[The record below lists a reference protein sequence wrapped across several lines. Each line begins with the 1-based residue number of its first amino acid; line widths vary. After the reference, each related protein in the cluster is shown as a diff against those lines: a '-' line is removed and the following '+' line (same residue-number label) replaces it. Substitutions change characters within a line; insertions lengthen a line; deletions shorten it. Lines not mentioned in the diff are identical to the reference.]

1 MIGAI
6 MEILESLHFDSTG
19 FLCDP
24 QTWNEGVADELAR
37 QDGVGPLTQTHWQ
50 IIHYLRESWIDRHA
64 LPSVS
69 HTCHLAGR
77 DPTCLEELFHGP
89 REAWR
94 IAGLPDPGEEARAY
108 M

>member
-1 MIGAI
+1 
-6 MEILESLHFDSTG
+6 MEIREPLQFDISG
-19 FLCDP
+19 FLTDP
-24 QTWNEGVADELAR
+24 AQWNEAVAEEIAR
-37 QDGVGPLTQTHWQ
+37 QDGIGPLSATHWQ
-50 IIHYLRESWIDRHA
+50 IIRYLRASWIGRHA

-69 HTCHLAGR
+69 HTCRLAGR
-77 DPTCLEELFHGP
+77 DPLCLEELFHGP

>member
-1 MIGAI
+1 
-6 MEILESLHFDSTG
+6 MEILESLHFDRTG
-19 FLCDP
+19 FLNDP
-24 QTWNEGVADELAR
+24 DAWNEAVAEEIAR
-37 QDGVGPLTQTHWQ
+37 QDGIGPLTMTHWQ
-50 IIHYLRESWIDRHA
+50 IIRYLRASWINLHA

-69 HTCHLAGR
+69 HTCHLVGH
-77 DPTCLEELFHGP
+77 DPMCLEELFHGP

>member
-1 MIGAI
+1 
-6 MEILESLHFDSTG
+6 MEAMEYLHFDSIG
-19 FLCDP
+19 FLNDP
-24 QTWNEGVADELAR
+24 TEWNEAVAEEIAR
-37 QDGVGPLTQTHWQ
+37 QDGIGPLTLDHWRV
-50 IIHYLRESWIDRHA
+50 IHYLRASWINLHA

-69 HTCHLAGR
+69 HTCHLVGR
-77 DPTCLEELFHGP
+77 DARCLQEMFHGP

>member
-1 MIGAI
+1 
-6 MEILESLHFDSTG
+6 METLERLHFDSTG
-19 FLCDP
+19 FLKDP
-24 QTWNEGVADELAR
+24 AEWDETVAEEIAR
-37 QDGVGPLTQTHWQ
+37 QDGIGPLTMTHWQ
-50 IIHYLRESWIDRHA
+50 IIRYLRASWISRHA

-69 HTCHLAGR
+69 HTCHLAGC
-77 DPTCLEELFHGP
+77 DPTCLEDLFHGA

>member
-1 MIGAI
+1 
-6 MEILESLHFDSTG
+6 MEMLQSLYFDRSG
-19 FLCDP
+19 FLDDTV
-24 QTWNEGVADELAR
+24 QWNEAVAEEIARRDE
-37 QDGVGPLTQTHWQ
+37 VGPLTQTHWQ
-50 IIHYLRESWIDRHA
+50 IIRYLRESWINRHA

-69 HTCHLAGR
+69 HTCHLVGR
-77 DPTCLEELFHGP
+77 GPACLEELFHGP

>member
-1 MIGAI
+1 
-6 MEILESLHFDSTG
+6 MEALQSLQFDHTG
-19 FLCDP
+19 FLNDP
-24 QTWNEGVADELAR
+24 ALWNETVAEEIAR
-37 QDGVGPLTQTHWQ
+37 QDGIGPLNATHWE
-50 IIHYLRESWIDRHA
+50 IIRYLRASWIDRHA

-69 HTCHLAGR
+69 HTCHLVGR
-77 DPTCLEELFHGP
+77 DPMCLEELFHGP

>member
-1 MIGAI
+1 
-6 MEILESLHFDSTG
+6 METLEKLHFDSTG
-19 FLCDP
+19 FLSDP
-24 QTWNEGVADELAR
+24 FEWSEDVAEEIAKL
-37 QDGVGPLTQTHWQ
+37 DGLGPLTLTHWQ
-50 IIHYLRESWIDRHA
+50 IICYLRESWIGRHA

-69 HTCHLAGR
+69 HTCHLVGCSAM
-77 DPTCLEELFHGP
+77 CLEQLFHGT